1 MADVKQE
8 ILKISI
14 ARMQQVGIRSVSI
27 DDICHELGIS
37 KKTFYV
43 YFPSKDELVEEI
55 LAMHQEKV
63 AKELAHSMYK
73 RTVEQGL
80 VEWAKIAKSTE
91 KKMIK
96 TPPMIYDLEKYY
108 PQLFK
113 QHKAYMRAA
122 TEEILVKFLKN
133 GIEEGLFRP
142 EVDVK
147 IVAMV
152 FMDIQYKLMEF
163 VSKGEKSREEI
174 LRIGHQGMDILVRGI
189 LTENGLL
196 RLREKVKNNI

>member
-1 MADVKQE
+1 MEDIKQE
-8 ILKISI
+8 ILKVAIV
-14 ARMQQVGIRSVSI
+14 RMQQVGIRSVSI
-27 DDICHELGIS
+27 DDICHELGMS

-43 YFPSKDELVEEI
+43 YFPSKDELVEDI

-63 AKELAHSMYK
+63 VKELAHSMHK
-73 RTVEQGL
+73 RTVEQCL
-80 VEWAKIAKSTE
+80 VEWAKIAKKTE

-113 QHKAYMRAA
+113 QHKTYMRAA
-122 TEEILVKFLKN
+122 TEDILMQFLQQGIHEGIFREEI
-133 GIEEGLFRP
+133 
-142 EVDVK
+142 DVK

-163 VSKGEKSREEI
+163 MSKGEKSREEI

-189 LTENGLL
+189 LTRNGLL
-196 RLREKVKNNI
+196 LLRELTKNNI